1 VLSLSV
7 CAIQSLELMRLSG
20 RTVAIKAAAADLP
33 AGEAR
38 NILAEILETV
48 DAEKKGA
55 ARETFA
61 R

>member
-1 VLSLSV
+1 MAELETYGF
-7 CAIQSLELMRLSG
+7 ELMRLSR
-20 RTVAIKAAAADLP
+20 RTVAIKAVPADLP

-48 DAEKKGA
+48 DTEKKGA